1 MQDGGISV
9 SNHLRRA
16 GKTWP
21 DILLNSSARN
31 RSKLLVSSVFMR
43 GVWFLRRLT
52 PEINKGVGSIMGFKI
67 PCPNCGIRD
76 VYEFSFDSEVR
87 FRPQVD
93 SDLKTW
99 RHYLY

>member
-1 MQDGGISV
+1 
-9 SNHLRRA
+9 
-16 GKTWP
+16 
-21 DILLNSSARN
+21 
-31 RSKLLVSSVFMR
+31 
-43 GVWFLRRLT
+43 
-52 PEINKGVGSIMGFKI
+52 MGFKI

-99 RHYLY
+99 RHYLYFRKNTCGVQEEWWYHGGGCCEWLKIKRNTETNEVLEILETRADD